1 VKSPKEK
8 AGETGEALFPM
19 DAQALA
25 CATPLNDEE
34 KAGLK
39 QAHIATRGE
48 LNVAE
53 QTNIAAAHMKLFG
66 RRRQRDPMKIMDED
80 FVKRVHRN
88 MYSDV
93 WSWAGKYRMSEK
105 NIGITWPKI
114 QVAVIAFLGDAKA
127 WVQYGSYPPDEIAV
141 RFHHGLVAI
150 HLFPNGNG
158 RHSRTMADL
167 LIMALGHERLTWG
180 SESWSGASLGDAGD
194 VRKRYIDAL
203 RVADNHAFEALI
215 AFARS

>member
-1 VKSPKEK
+1 ML
-8 AGETGEALFPM
+8 G
-19 DAQALA
+19 
-25 CATPLNDEE
+25 ATPLSEE
-34 KAGLK
+34 ERFGLK
-39 QAHIATRGE
+39 QHSIATRAE
-48 LNVAE
+48 LNAAE
-53 QTNIAAAHMKLFG
+53 QANIESAHVKLFG
-66 RRRQRDPMKIMDED
+66 RRRQTDPMKIIDED
-80 FVKRVHRN
+80 FVKRVHRQ

-114 QVAVIAFLGDAKA
+114 RVAVISFLGDATA

-141 RFHHGLVAI
+141 RFHHSLVKI

-167 LIMALGHERLTWG
+167 LTMALGRQRFTWG
-180 SESWSGASLGDAGD
+180 GANLGAKGD
-194 VRKRYIDAL
+194 VRECYIDTL
-203 RVADNHAFEALI
+203 RAADNHSFDALI